1 MREISREATDDSRHD
16 QGPGAMQLA
25 TNPPTPSTAKTTSG
39 ESKDELAALARED
52 KRASEDRSD
61 PGSAD
66 RVHLGD
72 D

>member
-1 MREISREATDDSRHD
+1 
-16 QGPGAMQLA
+16 MQLA